1 MARLSA
7 GQTRSRL
14 LNKSFK
20 KTVFSNGLTL
30 LTERLEQFQSLSI
43 GVWVKIGTRHE
54 TPQVAGVSHF
64 LEHMLFKGTRK
75 RTALDIA
82 RQVDQ
87 VGGEFNAFTS
97 REHTCFH
104 LLLLDRDFG
113 LGLDILSDIL
123 MNSTFKKDEFE
134 RERRVIL
141 QEVSMVEESPE
152 ELAHDLF
159 FELIYPHHG
168 LGRPILGTEA
178 SVKKM
183 KREDMLQFFFNHYS
197 PDQLVISAAGDI
209 SHEALK
215 KKLKVLDRPIWPG
228 RSGNRSVREGGQG
241 FGRSLERG
249 ILEGLPPTLTY
260 SEDGGVWW
268 VERDTEQVHLIWG
281 VPGPHYGSKDRFAAF
296 LLNVYLGGG
305 MSSTLFQEIREKNG
319 LAYTVYSSLSP
330 FVDSG
335 VFSIYAATGM
345 EQVPLCLRLIERC
358 VKEIKNKPLPKKEL
372 NLIKE
377 NLKGTILL
385 SSDSVEARMASIAKN
400 HIFLGKYV
408 SIEEVCRQID
418 EVTPEDLSRVAN
430 QLFREDRRSV
440 LALGPKASPAVAS
453 KLKISV
459 PKKFIRKPGKK

>member
-1 MARLSA
+1 MARTSLAQS
-7 GQTRSRL
+7 RSRL
-14 LNKSFK
+14 LDKSFK

-30 LTERLEQFQSLSI
+30 LTERLEHFQSLSI

-54 TPQVAGVSHF
+54 TPRIAGVSHF
-64 LEHMLFKGTRK
+64 LEHMLFKGTKQRS
-75 RTALDIA
+75 ALDIA

-104 LLLLDRDFG
+104 LLLLDQDFG

-134 RERRVIL
+134 RERGVIL
-141 QEVSMVEESPE
+141 QEISMVEESPE
-152 ELAHDLF
+152 ELAHDIF
-159 FELIYPHHG
+159 FELIFPHHG

-183 KREDMLQFFFNHYS
+183 KREHLMQFFFNHYS
-197 PDQLVISAAGDI
+197 PEQLVISAAGDI
-209 SHEALK
+209 SHDILK
-215 KKLKVLDRPIWPG
+215 KKLKVLEKPLWPG
-228 RSGNRSVREGGQG
+228 RSDIPRTGDIS
-241 FGRSLERG
+241 RG
-249 ILEGLPPTLTY
+249 LVEGLAPTMSY
-260 SEDGGVWW
+260 CEDGGVWW
-268 VERDTEQVHLIWG
+268 IERDTEQVHLIWG
-281 VPGPHYGSKDRFAAF
+281 VPGPNYASKDRFAAF

-319 LAYTVYSSLSP
+319 LAYTVYSNLCP

-345 EQVPLCLRLIERC
+345 EQVPLCLKLIEKC
-358 VKEIKNKPLPKKEL
+358 VNQIKDKPLPKKEL
-372 NLIKE
+372 TLIKN

-385 SSDSVEARMASIAKN
+385 SSDSVEARMSSIAKN

-418 EVTPEDLSRVAN
+418 EVTPADVTRVAR

-440 LALGPKASPAVAS
+440 LALGPKASSSVAS

-459 PKKFIRKPGKK
+459 PKKFIRK

>member
-1 MARLSA
+1 MPRTSA
-7 GQTRSRL
+7 TQSRSRE

-30 LTERLEQFQSLSI
+30 LSERLEQFQSLSI

-54 TPQVAGVSHF
+54 TPKVAGVSHF
-64 LEHMLFKGTRK
+64 LEHMLFKGTKK
-75 RTALDIA
+75 RSALDIA

-134 RERRVIL
+134 RERGVIL

-152 ELAHDLF
+152 ELAHDIF
-159 FELIYPHHG
+159 FELIFPHHG

-183 KREDMLQFFFNHYS
+183 KRDDLMQFFFDHYS
-197 PDQLVISAAGDI
+197 PGQLVISAAGDI
-209 SHEALK
+209 SHDALK
-215 KKLKVLDRPIWPG
+215 KRLKVLDKPVWPG
-228 RSGNRSVREGGQG
+228 RSETKTGDLS
-241 FGRSLERG
+241 RG
-249 ILEGLPPTLTY
+249 LMEGLLPTMSY

-281 VPGPHYGSKDRFAAF
+281 VPGPNYGSKDRFAAF

-319 LAYTVYSSLSP
+319 LAYTVYSNLSP

-335 VFSIYAATGM
+335 VFSVYAATGM
-345 EQVPLCLRLIERC
+345 DQVPLCLKLIEKC
-358 VKEIKNKPLPKKEL
+358 VQEIKNKPLPKKEL
-372 NLIKE
+372 NLIKD

-400 HIFLGKYV
+400 EIFLGKYV

-418 EVTPEDLSRVAN
+418 EVTPEDITRVAK

-440 LALGPKASPAVAS
+440 LALGPKPSSSVSS

-459 PKKFIRKPGKK
+459 PKKFIRK